1 MASWQLRRFTA
12 PDDRGASY
20 QIRFRGGHAAGELLL
35 RPDLPHQTRW
45 LDLITAPGEPAT
57 RIDLAPQVPAPA
69 VTVTRNAHSPGELL
83 LDVIAARILTSAAPF
98 PQDNP
103 EQLAA
108 AKAELRA
115 FATDGPVTSS
125 LRCRRP
131 TRCPRPARRAV
142 RQARYQRPRHHRAA
156 RRRSARTVAQ
166 PADPLPPPQAAGGAR
181 ARHPGRD
188 RGRAARAGRRHDRD
202 PRPAPRRAR
211 QHPAHAGQR
220 RHAGGRLGVTGESGP
235 CRCCGSTTA
244 PAAGAPRAPAVRDRR
259 GTAAR
264 SCCGLR
270 PCPG

>member
-1 MASWQLRRFTA
+1 LLRLTCSLRTARFTMAGWPLRRFTA
-12 PDDRGASY
+12 ADDRGASY
-20 QIRFRGGHAAGELLL
+20 QIGFRGGHAAGELLL
-35 RPDLPHQTRW
+35 RPDLPHQIRW

-125 LRCRRP
+125 LRCKRP

-142 RQARYQRPRHHRAA
+142 RQARYQRPLHHRAA
-156 RRRSARTVAQ
+156 RRRSA
-166 PADPLPPPQAAGGAR
+166 PN
-181 ARHPGRD
+181 
-188 RGRAARAGRRHDRD
+188 
-202 PRPAPRRAR
+202 
-211 QHPAHAGQR
+211 
-220 RHAGGRLGVTGESGP
+220 
-235 CRCCGSTTA
+235 
-244 PAAGAPRAPAVRDRR
+244 R
-259 GTAAR
+259 GTARQAR
-264 SCCGLR
+264 HQLLR
-270 PCPG
+270 CPRHAR